1 MRHLYCIIIAIT
13 ALVAA
18 CNNIDAI
25 SSVTAS
31 MAMVGNVGPGLGA
44 VGPLYNYDFFSPAT
58 KWWFSFVMIAGRL
71 ELYTILIFFMP
82 SFWKK

>member
-1 MRHLYCIIIAIT
+1 MYCFIVAIT

-18 CNNIDAI
+18 CNSIDTI
-25 SSVTAS
+25 SSITAS
-31 MAMVGNVGPGLGA
+31 MAVVGNVGPGLGA
-44 VGPLYNYDFFSPAT
+44 VGPMYNFGFFSPAT